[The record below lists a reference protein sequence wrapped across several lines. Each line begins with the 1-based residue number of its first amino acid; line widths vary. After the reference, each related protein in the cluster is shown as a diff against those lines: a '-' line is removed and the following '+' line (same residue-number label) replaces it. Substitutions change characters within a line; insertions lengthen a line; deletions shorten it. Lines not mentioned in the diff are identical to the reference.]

1 MSLMSAVSWKLL
13 IALDVAIACSRYLD
27 TSISHTQRH
36 LWKLSP
42 TDLVTVET
50 CYQSSD
56 KLVWIIWQ
64 CSKVCLRAVWNV
76 LRGVMSLEG
85 PFPRSPQRPEQHCPL
100 PNGTVRC
107 LCKVTSDSETARD
120 KQLRSMVASPL
131 AFLKKSVTQG
141 FCFSSL
147 HQL

>member
-13 IALDVAIACSRYLD
+13 LALDVAIACSRYLD

-64 CSKVCLRAVWNV
+64 RSKVCLRAV
-76 LRGVMSLEG
+76 
-85 PFPRSPQRPEQHCPL
+85 
-100 PNGTVRC
+100 
-107 LCKVTSDSETARD
+107 
-120 KQLRSMVASPL
+120 
-131 AFLKKSVTQG
+131 
-141 FCFSSL
+141 
-147 HQL
+147 